1 MASHRG
7 KKVGVWLSVLVVLV
21 PLALQ
26 GAGVAWAWHTF
37 GGHPLFWILA
47 ALLLAAALV
56 LIGVAWSRG
65 VPFNPKT
72 SAGTSPRASKP
83 WWAVS

>member
-37 GGHPLFWILA
+37 GGHTLFWVIA

-56 LIGVAWSRG
+56 LIGVAWSRIREING
-65 VPFNPKT
+65 GEEDDL
-72 SAGTSPRASKP
+72 SQY
-83 WWAVS
+83 

>member
-26 GAGVAWAWHTF
+26 GAGVAWALRHLWGAPPLLDPGRPAAGRCPVPDR
-37 GGHPLFWILA
+37 GGS
-47 ALLLAAALV
+47 V
-56 LIGVAWSRG
+56 KNS
-65 VPFNPKT
+65 
-72 SAGTSPRASKP
+72 
-83 WWAVS
+83 

>member
-47 ALLLAAALV
+47 ALLLAPC
-56 LIGVAWSRG
+56 S
-65 VPFNPKT
+65 
-72 SAGTSPRASKP
+72 
-83 WWAVS
+83 

>member
-26 GAGVAWAWHTF
+26 GAGGGMGLAHLW
-37 GGHPLFWILA
+37 GHPLFGSWPPCCWPLPC
-47 ALLLAAALV
+47 
-56 LIGVAWSRG
+56 S
-65 VPFNPKT
+65 
-72 SAGTSPRASKP
+72 
-83 WWAVS
+83 

>member
-37 GGHPLFWILA
+37 GGHPPGRPA
-47 ALLLAAALV
+47 AGRCPV
-56 LIGVAWSRG
+56 PDRG
-65 VPFNPKT
+65 GSVKN
-72 SAGTSPRASKP
+72 S
-83 WWAVS
+83 

>member
-21 PLALQ
+21 
-26 GAGVAWAWHTF
+26 HTF
-37 GGHPLFWILA
+37 GGHPLFWVLA

-56 LIGVAWSRG
+56 LIGAARSRIREING
-65 VPFNPKT
+65 GEEDDL
-72 SAGTSPRASKP
+72 SQY
-83 WWAVS
+83 

>member
-26 GAGVAWAWHTF
+26 GAGVAWAWRTF

-47 ALLLAAALV
+47 ALLLAAALF
-56 LIGVAWSRG
+56 LIGAARSRIREING
-65 VPFNPKT
+65 GEEDDL
-72 SAGTSPRASKP
+72 SQY
-83 WWAVS
+83 

>member
-26 GAGVAWAWHTF
+26 GAGVA
-37 GGHPLFWILA
+37 
-47 ALLLAAALV
+47 
-56 LIGVAWSRG
+56 
-65 VPFNPKT
+65 
-72 SAGTSPRASKP
+72 
-83 WWAVS
+83 

>member
-7 KKVGVWLSVLVVLV
+7 KKVGVWLSVLIVLV

-47 ALLLAAALV
+47 ALLLAAALF
-56 LIGVAWSRG
+56 LIGAARSRIREING
-65 VPFNPKT
+65 GEEDDL
-72 SAGTSPRASKP
+72 SQY
-83 WWAVS
+83 

>member
-37 GGHPLFWILA
+37 GGHPLFS
-47 ALLLAAALV
+47 LLLAAALF
-56 LIGVAWSRG
+56 LIGAARSRIREING
-65 VPFNPKT
+65 GEEDDL
-72 SAGTSPRASKP
+72 SQY
-83 WWAVS
+83 

>member
-37 GGHPLFWILA
+37 GGTPSLGPGRPCCWPLP
-47 ALLLAAALV
+47 
-56 LIGVAWSRG
+56 WS
-65 VPFNPKT
+65 
-72 SAGTSPRASKP
+72 
-83 WWAVS
+83 

>member
-47 ALLLAAALV
+47 ALLL
-56 LIGVAWSRG
+56 IGVAWSRIREING
-65 VPFNPKT
+65 GEEDDL
-72 SAGTSPRASKP
+72 SQY
-83 WWAVS
+83 